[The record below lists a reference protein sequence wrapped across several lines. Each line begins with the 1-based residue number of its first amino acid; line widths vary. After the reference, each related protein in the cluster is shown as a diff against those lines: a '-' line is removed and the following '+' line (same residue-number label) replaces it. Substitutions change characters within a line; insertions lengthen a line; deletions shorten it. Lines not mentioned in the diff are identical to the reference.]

1 MAKKKSSPSVSFETY
16 LVLFRYFLGEIGTT
30 ELKSLG
36 NKLNN
41 VEYEGLDEN
50 GNTHFH
56 HYIAQIAKMKHC
68 SITTDKLR
76 EYDERICRYTK
87 EIGEKR
93 GGISLKYFQYISL
106 LFTEMYLDNYFATD
120 QPSASRLT
128 NSLIAKTQ
136 EHLVLLRWNHIPLTQ

>member
-30 ELKSLG
+30 ELKSMG
-36 NKLNN
+36 NKLNSI
-41 VEYEGLDEN
+41 EYEGLDEN

-87 EIGEKR
+87 EIGENR
-93 GGISLKYFQYISL
+93 G
-106 LFTEMYLDNYFATD
+106 A
-120 QPSASRLT
+120 
-128 NSLIAKTQ
+128 
-136 EHLVLLRWNHIPLTQ
+136 

>member
-36 NKLNN
+36 NKLNSA
-41 VEYEGLDEN
+41 EYEGLDEN
-50 GNTHFH
+50 GNTYFH
-56 HYIAQIAKMKHC
+56 HYIAQITKMKHC

-93 GGISLKYFQYISL
+93 GGISLKYFQ
-106 LFTEMYLDNYFATD
+106 
-120 QPSASRLT
+120 
-128 NSLIAKTQ
+128 
-136 EHLVLLRWNHIPLTQ
+136 

>member
-76 EYDERICRYTK
+76 EYIWSIYNR
-87 EIGEKR
+87 
-93 GGISLKYFQYISL
+93 L
-106 LFTEMYLDNYFATD
+106 LLNI
-120 QPSASRLT
+120 L
-128 NSLIAKTQ
+128 
-136 EHLVLLRWNHIPLTQ
+136 

>member
-50 GNTHFH
+50 GNTHF
-56 HYIAQIAKMKHC
+56 I
-68 SITTDKLR
+68 IT
-76 EYDERICRYTK
+76 
-87 EIGEKR
+87 
-93 GGISLKYFQYISL
+93 
-106 LFTEMYLDNYFATD
+106 
-120 QPSASRLT
+120 
-128 NSLIAKTQ
+128 
-136 EHLVLLRWNHIPLTQ
+136 

>member
-36 NKLNN
+36 NKLNSI
-41 VEYEGLDEN
+41 EYEGLDEN

-76 EYDERICRYTK
+76 EYDERILSIY
-87 EIGEKR
+87 KR
-93 GGISLKYFQYISL
+93 NWRKPWW
-106 LFTEMYLDNYFATD
+106 N
-120 QPSASRLT
+120 QPEVFS
-128 NSLIAKTQ
+128 I
-136 EHLVLLRWNHIPLTQ
+136 HLPVIH